1 MKSISRAEMGW
12 LLAAQAVSIC
22 GTRMSMV
29 ALPWFVLVTTGSPL
43 RTGLVGFAEML
54 PYVVVS
60 VLAAP
65 VTDRLGARR
74 TSIVCDIGSLLAV
87 GAIPLLHETGG
98 LSFPA
103 LLVLAMLAGAMR
115 GPGDNAKHV
124 LLPAAAERA
133 GMALER
139 ASGLYDGVN
148 RAAGLVG
155 APLAGVLI
163 GVVGAANA
171 LLVDAGTFLV
181 AAVLV
186 TVGILARARVPDDED
201 DTPYRVRVAAG
212 LRFLRDDRLLLA
224 IALMLFLTN
233 FLDQAF
239 TGVLLPVWSRDHD
252 HGALGV
258 GIVQGGFGVGA
269 TVGALLMAVVGVRL
283 PRRATFLACF
293 LLCGS
298 PRFVAMGLGAPLW
311 VVVLLI
317 GLGGLAA
324 GGLNPILAAVELE
337 RIPAGKRARV
347 LAAMTAIGYGGIPLG
362 GLLGGVLITSFG
374 LATAL
379 FACGAAYF
387 AATLAPLGRT
397 WRGMDR
403 RRPAAVQP
411 TAP

>member
-1 MKSISRAEMGW
+1 MKTTSRAEMGW

-29 ALPWFVLVTTGSPL
+29 ALPWFVLVTTGSPV

-54 PYVVVS
+54 PYVLAS

-74 TSIVCDIGSLLAV
+74 TSIVCDVGSVFAV
-87 GAIPLLHETGG
+87 GAIPLLHETGA
-98 LSFPA
+98 LSFA
-103 LLVLAMLAGAMR
+103 GLLVLVMMAGALR

-133 GMALER
+133 GMDLER

-163 GVVGAANA
+163 GLFGAANV

-181 AAVLV
+181 AALLV
-186 TVGILARARVPDDED
+186 TVGVVGRAHVPDEED
-201 DTPYRVRVAAG
+201 ATPYRARVAAG

-224 IALMLFLTN
+224 IAMMLFLTN
-233 FLDQAF
+233 LLDQGF
-239 TGVLLPVWSRDHD
+239 TGVLLPVWSRDQD

-258 GIVQGGFGVGA
+258 GVVMGAFGVGA
-269 TVGALLMAVVGVRL
+269 TVGALLMAVVSTRL
-283 PRRATFLACF
+283 PRRTTFLVCF
-293 LLCGS
+293 LLCGA
-298 PRFVAMGLGAPLW
+298 PRYVAMGLGAPLG
-311 VVVLLI
+311 VVVLVAVV
-317 GLGGLAA
+317 GGLAA
-324 GGLNPILAAVELE
+324 GALNPILAAVELE
-337 RIPAGKRARV
+337 RIPAAKRARV

-362 GLLGGVLITSFG
+362 GLMAGALIATVG
-374 LATAL
+374 LEAAL
-379 FACGAAYF
+379 FACGAVYF

-397 WRGMDR
+397 WRAMDR
-403 RRPAAVQP
+403 RPAVMET

>member
-1 MKSISRAEMGW
+1 MKTTSRAEMGW

-43 RTGLVGFAEML
+43 RTGLVAFAEML

-74 TSIVCDIGSLLAV
+74 TSIVCDLGSLLAV
-87 GAIPLLHETGG
+87 GAIPLLHETDV
-98 LSFPA
+98 LSFA
-103 LLVLAMLAGAMR
+103 GLLVLVVLAGALR

-133 GMALER
+133 GMTLER

-163 GVVGAANA
+163 GVVGAADV

-186 TVGILARARVPDDED
+186 SLGLVATARVPDEED
-201 DTPYRVRVAAG
+201 GTPYHVRVVAG

-224 IALMLFLTN
+224 ISMMLFLTN
-233 FLDQAF
+233 LLDQAF
-239 TGVLLPVWSRDHD
+239 VGVLLPVWSRDED

-258 GIVQGGFGVGA
+258 GIVLGAFGVGA
-269 TVGALLMAVVGVRL
+269 TVGALLMAVVGARL
-283 PRRATFLACF
+283 PRRTTFLVCF

-298 PRFVAMGLGAPLW
+298 PRFAAMGLGAPLA
-311 VVVLLI
+311 VVVSLAVV
-317 GLGGLAA
+317 GGLAA
-324 GGLNPILAAVELE
+324 GALNPILAAVELE

-362 GLLGGVLITSFG
+362 GLIGGWLIVGLGLTE
-374 LATAL
+374 AL
-379 FACGAAYF
+379 FVCGAVYF
-387 AATLAPLGRT
+387 AATLVPLGRT

-403 RRPAAVQP
+403 RPAAVDTTVP
-411 TAP
+411 